1 MWSPAGHH
9 DEPILR
15 HVRRAAP
22 LLRSEQTVGETLARF
37 RREGMGDGVAYLYV
51 VDDRERLVGVVPAR
65 HLLAAVPEERMA
77 NLMLPSVVSVPHTA
91 TLLEACEYFVLH
103 RFLAFPVV
111 DDEGRLVGVLD
122 AGVFT
127 DEVLDLAERRQLDDL
142 FEAIGV
148 RVALVRDASPLGG
161 FRFRMPWLLATIAGG
176 TGCALLAGVFEAT
189 LAESLVLAF
198 FLTLVLG
205 LSESVAVQSVALTVQ
220 ALHVVGPSLAWY
232 RRALWRELKTAVML
246 GVPAGRWSD
255 RTGVAG
261 RRQGRGGDRRE
272 HRDDAVRCRL
282 LGHVGAGR
290 AARPAPRSQG
300 GGRTGRPRPDRPR
313 DDPALPR
320 CGHGAAQTR
329 LSGVQ

>member
-1 MWSPAGHH
+1 
-9 DEPILR
+9 
-15 HVRRAAP
+15 
-22 LLRSEQTVGETLARF
+22 
-37 RREGMGDGVAYLYV
+37 MGDGVAYLYV
-51 VDDRERLVGVVPAR
+51 VDGRERLIGVVPAR
-65 HLLAAVPEERMA
+65 HLLAAAPEEHVA

-111 DDEGRLVGVLD
+111 DDEARLVGVLD

-127 DEVLDLAERRQLDDL
+127 DEVLDLAERRQFDDL

-148 RVALVRDASPLGG
+148 RMALARDASPLSG
-161 FRFRMPWLLATIAGG
+161 FRFRMPWLLATIVGG

-232 RRALWRELKTAVML
+232 RRALWREVRTAVML
-246 GVPAGRWSD
+246 GVACGALVATTVIVWRGDGTAALAIGVSIVMTQLAAAFWGTSVPAVLHGLRLD
-255 RTGVAG
+255 PKVAAG
-261 RRQGRGGDRRE
+261 PVALALTDL
-272 HRDDAVRCRL
+272 ATIL
-282 LGHVGAGR
+282 LYLGAG
-290 AARPAPRSQG
+290 
-300 GGRTGRPRPDRPR
+300 TV
-313 DDPALPR
+313 LLNR
-320 CGHGAAQTR
+320 C
-329 LSGVQ
+329 

>member
-1 MWSPAGHH
+1 M
-9 DEPILR
+9 
-15 HVRRAAP
+15 RRAAP
-22 LLRSEQTVGETLARF
+22 LLRSEETVGETLARF

-51 VDDRERLVGVVPAR
+51 VDDRERLLGVVPAR
-65 HLLAAVPEERMA
+65 HLLAAAPEERMA

-246 GVPAGRWSD
+246 GAACG
-255 RTGVAG
+255 TMVAMTVLAW
-261 RRQGRGGDRRE
+261 RGD
-272 HRDDAVRCRL
+272 
-282 LGHVGAGR
+282 GR
-290 AARPAPRSQG
+290 AAVAIGVSIVMTQFVAAFWGTSVPAVLHALRLDPKVAAG
-300 GGRTGRPRPDRPR
+300 PVALALTDLATILLYLGTGTV
-313 DDPALPR
+313 L
-320 CGHGAAQTR
+320 
-329 LSGVQ
+329 LSRG

>member
-1 MWSPAGHH
+1 M
-9 DEPILR
+9 
-15 HVRRAAP
+15 RRAAP
-22 LLRSEQTVGETLARF
+22 LLRSEETVGETLARF

-51 VDDRERLVGVVPAR
+51 VDDRERLIGVVPAR
-65 HLLAAVPEERMA
+65 HLLAAAPEERMA

-246 GVPAGRWSD
+246 GAACGMM
-255 RTGVAG
+255 VAMTVLVW
-261 RRQGRGGDRRE
+261 RGD
-272 HRDDAVRCRL
+272 
-282 LGHVGAGR
+282 GR
-290 AARPAPRSQG
+290 AAVAIGVSIVMTQFVAAFWGTSVPAVLHALRL
-300 GGRTGRPRPDRPR
+300 
-313 DDPALPR
+313 DPKVAAGPVALALTDLATILLYL
-320 CGHGAAQTR
+320 GAGTVL
-329 LSGVQ
+329 LSRG

>member
-15 HVRRAAP
+15 HVRPAAP
-22 LLRSEQTVGETLARF
+22 LLRADETVGETLARF
-37 RREGMGDGVAYLYV
+37 RREGMGDGIAYLYV
-51 VDDRERLVGVVPAR
+51 VDDREHLLGVVPAR
-65 HLLAAVPEERMA
+65 RLLAAAPDGRLASV
-77 NLMLPSVVSVPHTA
+77 MLPSVVSVPHTA

-111 DDEGRLVGVLD
+111 DDEGRLVGVID

-142 FEAIGV
+142 FESIGV
-148 RVALVRDASPLGG
+148 RVAQVRDASPLRG

-198 FLTLVLG
+198 FLALVLG
-205 LSESVAVQSVALTVQ
+205 LGESVAVQSIALTVQ

-232 RRALWRELKTAVML
+232 RRALFREIGTALLLGGTCGTLVALIVLLWRSDGTAALAIGVSIVLSVL
-246 GVPAGRWSD
+246 GATFMGLSVPAALHALRLD
-255 RTGVAG
+255 PKVAAG
-261 RRQGRGGDRRE
+261 PVALALTDLATILLYLGAGSVLLGRG
-272 HRDDAVRCRL
+272 
-282 LGHVGAGR
+282 
-290 AARPAPRSQG
+290 
-300 GGRTGRPRPDRPR
+300 
-313 DDPALPR
+313 
-320 CGHGAAQTR
+320 
-329 LSGVQ
+329 